1 MSGSRS
7 GHADTMPPMNG
18 RFLHGNHVLYLARL
32 SGIVSLL
39 LGVIVLLGWYLHQPA
54 LIQVSPAFV
63 PMQYNTALGFALSG
77 LALLGLSG
85 DWSRT
90 AALSSFVVLLVGL
103 LTLFQYLSGVDL
115 HIDQLFM
122 EHYIDL
128 QTSNPGRMAPNTAL
142 CFSLTGL
149 TVLLG
154 TGFARY
160 ARIGAWMA
168 ILGALIISLGVV
180 ALAGYLIGVEGA
192 YGWGHMTR
200 MAIHTAAGFIVL
212 GTGFI
217 ALAWERDRNRA
228 GHERLPHWLAGVIV
242 ITGFTI
248 TFALWQALSAQESRM
263 VAGMGAGARNLSD
276 EGLLVF
282 GILLTLVLAFKARAM
297 AGSGHGRRRSRRDFA
312 PAVVVALGV
321 LLAASLFS
329 LLHTGFQASVQQRF
343 EAAARNHADAL
354 AHGIEV
360 YLETLYHIRS
370 AYEASPFVTREEFH
384 ALVKRSLA
392 RNTGIRAL
400 EWVPK
405 VPAAERKALEAT
417 ARQQLSADFVLR
429 DRPVANGKVI
439 PAPVRDVYYPIYFVE
454 PRAMFRSVL
463 GYDLAARP
471 EYLETLE
478 KAARN
483 NSPAVSPRLQL
494 DQSEPGMYSVFVA
507 LPVYR
512 QGMPLQTAAQREAAV
527 AGFAVMVTEIGPMTE
542 AILDKSTRP
551 AGLTLVFRDANNPE
565 SRAFMYRHVSR
576 NLEPGTENTGAATS
590 DDVLS
595 YTTLLPFADHK
606 WELTAYAAS
615 KRFYPRWNTGSIWL
629 PLGILLLALGL
640 AYFLH
645 RLRRADAAVNYNRM
659 LMHAVLDNSPAVIY
673 LKDLAGRYLMVNRVW
688 CEVSGVDE
696 ARAMGATDFDLFP
709 APVAESFAGND
720 RRVAEAGRAIR
731 SEEHLPQEDG
741 SVHTYMSYKFPVEDE
756 EGEVFAVGGVSSDIT
771 EIKQRE
777 RQYRILVD
785 TIPGTVYRC
794 RMDANWTMLFVSS
807 EVEVLTGY
815 PPVDFL
821 GDAGRSFAGLIH
833 PEDSAARA
841 ASVAAAVAAHTP
853 YMVEYRIFHADGGV
867 RYVYERGQAE
877 YGEDGS
883 AEMLDGTILDVTE
896 LKSLQAD
903 LETARDLADAANQAK
918 SAFLA
923 NMSHELRTPMNAI
936 LGYSEMLMEEAEDAG
951 QEDFIPDLKKI
962 NQAGTHLLALI
973 NDVLDLSKIESGK
986 MEAFAEDIDID
997 AFIDEVSGTA
1007 HPLME
1012 KNGNTLS
1019 VERGPRLGTARQDL
1033 TRLRQTLFNLLSNA
1047 AKFTHNGTVT
1057 LHVNR
1062 TRQEDG
1068 AWLTFAVSDTGI
1080 GIAEDKLDTVFE
1092 EFTQADG
1099 STTRDYGGTGLG
1111 LAISRRFCK
1120 LMGGD
1125 LSVYSELGHGST
1137 FTVRVPVSLP
1147 GKEAGKTA
1155 PVSATDRVALDEA
1168 RETGSGARIL
1178 VIDDDP
1184 EACEIIR
1191 RYLTRD
1197 GYAVVTAAN
1206 GEQGLRLARE
1216 LRPVA
1221 ITLDVMM
1228 PGMDGW
1234 SVLRVLKADPVL
1246 RTIPVIMLTMINDR
1260 TRGYSLGAVDYLTK
1274 PVDRELLHKVLSR
1287 YSTAGEAGMALL
1299 VEDDTDTR
1307 AVIARSLEKAGW
1319 QVSEAGN
1326 GEEALVRM
1334 ASQTPG
1340 LILLDLMMPVMDGF
1354 DFLLAMRAKP
1364 EWRHIP
1370 VVVVTAKDLSEEERG
1385 QLAGLVEH
1393 VVEKRAWTREQLLE
1407 HVREAVAACQLDHA
1421 GIHRTGTEHEQDT
1434 AG

>member
-1 MSGSRS
+1 
-7 GHADTMPPMNG
+7 MPPVNG
-18 RFLHGNHVLYLARL
+18 RFLHLNHALYLARL
-32 SGIVSLL
+32 LGMVALL
-39 LGVIVLLGWYLHQPA
+39 LGVTVLLGWYLHQPA

-77 LALLGLSG
+77 LALLALSG
-85 DWSRT
+85 AWRRT
-90 AALSSFVVLLVGL
+90 AALSGFAVLLVGV
-103 LTLFQYLSGVDL
+103 LTLFEYLSGVDL

-149 TVLLG
+149 TVLPGAL
-154 TGFARY
+154 FARY

-168 ILGALIISLGVV
+168 MLGALIISLGVV

-200 MAIHTAAGFIVL
+200 MAIHTAAGFIML
-212 GTGFI
+212 GTGFV
-217 ALAWERDRNRA
+217 ALAWYRDHDRA
-228 GHERLPHWLAGVIV
+228 GHEYLPRWLAGVIV
-242 ITGFTI
+242 ITGSTI

-263 VAGMGAGARNLSD
+263 VAGMGAGARNFSD
-276 EGLLVF
+276 EGLLIF
-282 GILLTLVLAFKARAM
+282 GILLTLVLALKARSV
-297 AGSGHGRRRSRRDFA
+297 AGSGSRRSRSRRDFA
-312 PAVVVALGV
+312 PAVVIALGV
-321 LLAASLFS
+321 LLSVSLFS
-329 LLHTGFQASVQQRF
+329 LLHTSFQASVQQRF
-343 EAAARNHADAL
+343 EAAARNHAEAL
-354 AHGIEV
+354 AHGIDA
-360 YLETLYHIRS
+360 YLETLYHLRS

-384 ALVKRSLA
+384 ALVKRSLSL
-392 RNTGIRAL
+392 NTGIRAL

-405 VPAAERKALEAT
+405 VPAAQREAVETT
-417 ARQQLSADFVLR
+417 ARRQVSADFVLR
-429 DRPVANGKVI
+429 DRAAANGGTT
-439 PAPVRDVYYPIYFVE
+439 PAPLRDVYYPIYFVE
-454 PRAMFRSVL
+454 PQAVFRSVL

-483 NSPAVSPRLQL
+483 NHPAVSPRLQL
-494 DQSEPGMYSVFVA
+494 DQSEAGIYSVFVA

-512 QGMPLQTAAQREAAV
+512 RGTPLETVAQREAAV
-527 AGFAVMVTEIGPMTE
+527 AGFVVMVTEIGPMTE
-542 AILDKSTRP
+542 AILDRSTRP
-551 AGLTLVFRDANNPE
+551 AGLTLVFRDLSNPQD
-565 SRAFMYRHVSR
+565 RALMYRHVSR
-576 NLEPGTENTGAATS
+576 NLDKKSQDTGIDTPGDA
-590 DDVLS
+590 LS
-595 YTTLLPFADHK
+595 YTTLLPFADHN
-606 WELTAYAAS
+606 WELSAYAAS
-615 KRFYPRWNTGSIWL
+615 RELYPGWNAGSIWL

-688 CEVSGVDE
+688 CEVSGVDA
-696 ARAMGATDFDLFP
+696 ARAIGATDFDLFP
-709 APVAESFAGND
+709 VPVAESFSSHD

-741 SVHTYMSYKFPVEDE
+741 TLHTYMSYKFPVEDE
-756 EGEVFAVGGVSSDIT
+756 QGELFAVGGVSSDIT

-794 RMDANWTMLFVSS
+794 RPDSNWSMLFVSS

-815 PPVDFL
+815 PPADFL
-821 GDAGRSFAGLIH
+821 GNAGRSFAGLIH
-833 PEDSAARA
+833 PEDSAPRA
-841 ASVAAAVAAHTP
+841 AHVAAAVEARAP
-853 YMVEYRIFHADGGV
+853 YMVEYRIIHADGGV

-883 AEMLDGTILDVTE
+883 VEMLDGTILDVTE

-903 LETARDLADAANQAK
+903 LEAARDLADAANQAK

-936 LGYSEMLMEEAEDAG
+936 LGYSEMLMEEAGEAG
-951 QEDFIPDLKKI
+951 QEDFVPDLKKI

-986 MEAFAEDIDID
+986 METYAEDIDID
-997 AFIDEVSGTA
+997 SFIDEVSGTA

-1019 VERGPRLGTARQDL
+1019 VERGPQLGTARQDL

-1057 LHVNR
+1057 LHINR

-1068 AWLTFAVSDTGI
+1068 DWLTFAVSDTGI
-1080 GIAEDKLDTVFE
+1080 GIAEDKLEQVFE

-1111 LAISRRFCK
+1111 LAISQRFCK
-1120 LMGGD
+1120 LMGGE

-1147 GKEAGKTA
+1147 GKDTRKTPAETTATAGEAG
-1155 PVSATDRVALDEA
+1155 SGDRV
-1168 RETGSGARIL
+1168 L

-1197 GYAVVTAAN
+1197 GYAVVTAGN
-1206 GEQGLRLARE
+1206 GEQGLRLAHE

-1234 SVLRVLKADPVL
+1234 SVLRALKADPVL
-1246 RTIPVIMLTMINDR
+1246 RTIPVIMLTMIDDR

-1274 PVDRELLHKVLSR
+1274 PVDRDLLHRALGR
-1287 YSTAGEAGMALL
+1287 YATAGEAGTALL

-1307 AVIARSLEKAGW
+1307 AVMARDLEKAGW
-1319 QVSEAGN
+1319 QVCEAGN
-1326 GEEALVRM
+1326 GEEALARM
-1334 ASQTPG
+1334 ASQTPR

-1354 DFLLAMRAKP
+1354 DFLLAMRAMP

-1370 VVVVTAKDLSEEERG
+1370 VIVVTARDLGEDERRR
-1385 QLAGLVEH
+1385 LAGLVDH

-1407 HVREAVAACQLDHA
+1407 HVREAIAACHIEHA
-1421 GIHRTGTEHEQDT
+1421 GTDRTGTENEQDT